1 MNNDPLQRR
10 MFAQQILAQHAR
22 ANQPMGIL
30 ASSPQLMGAVQ
41 GFKDGGQVVTAK
53 DGKFLGFDNFIGR
66 KLDEMRAAE
75 AAKNTPEAI
84 NEQSQLKAAELN
96 RGLPTGGYN
105 NPDLSPYKG
114 RIKNILITNPTI
126 EYDDKTGYFRSKVKS
141 PAVEKLVKEKEK
153 TNIEGDNTLL
163 QKLVKE
169 KEETNVSSEDSF
181 VPSDVSQGSTMA
193 EKINEVNA
201 EGNNIEKKD
210 APEEKAKVFKPTEPN
225 IDEDFKRLTNKQKE
239 LETKINNPQEA
250 PKVFNDW
257 TKRIN
262 KIDAIMKKKG
272 KEITLDDVDKEARK
286 MAGLEDNNR
295 YDKDRHTAFWMGL
308 IKGGLATAAGESSN
322 ALTNIAK
329 GLGFGVESYG
339 KDINQ
344 INENEREDNKTLLN
358 LKYKLMSDKKS
369 AEVAQ
374 KTLELQYQSMLMKTE
389 QNQSQYES
397 NMAYQQER
405 DKINDA
411 YKGNT
416 FELSLYKTMKDI
428 GLSEKTFELN
438 VEKFNTDVKYKEEA
452 KKQFEKNLN
461 AKISQGLISDEAVK
475 ILTMGDKYATFDR
488 KAFEEGKGGITLTPL
503 GNKLNDLWL
512 SGKYQGKMTNLM
524 HSVDT
529 AMKSESYLGKKFA
542 SPEQA
547 KEATLLWIDGGY
559 AKNFGAIKD
568 DIQLKDAKERR
579 QDLVDE
585 WYNRFTKQSTNTS
598 HEEANKTAKEK
609 GESTYK
615 VGGKS
620 FQVQ

>member
-1 MNNDPLQRR
+1 

-41 GFKDGGQVVTAK
+41 GFKDGGAVKGYQAGGASFLDKLISGMGLTKEAK
-53 DGKFLGFDNFIGR
+53 DKNNQTALEQYQKGANDRYKVG
-66 KLDEMRAAE
+66 AE
-75 AAKNTPEAI
+75 
-84 NEQSQLKAAELN
+84 KAAQFNAMELP
-96 RGLPTGGYN
+96 GSMYSAKISGILAAHPEVTFDEDKKMFV
-105 NPDLSPYKG
+105 PKESPSTVET
-114 RIKNILITNPTI
+114 NIG
-126 EYDDKTGYFRSKVKS
+126 KAKS
-141 PAVEKLVKEKEK
+141 LDQAVKEKEK
-153 TNIEGDNTLL
+153 TDIEGDPSLL
-163 QKLVKE
+163 NKLVKDQE
-169 KEETNVSSEDSF
+169 KTNVSSDDSF
-181 VPSDVSQGSTMA
+181 TPSDVTQGSSMA

-210 APEEKAKVFKPTEPN
+210 APEEGPKIFKPT
-225 IDEDFKRLTNKQKE
+225 DTDFDADFKRLTKKQKD
-239 LETKINNPQEA
+239 LETKVNNPQEA

-257 TKRIN
+257 TKRID
-262 KIDAIMKKKG
+262 KIDEIMKRKG

-286 MAGLEDNNR
+286 MAGLEDNKR

-322 ALTNIAK
+322 ALTNVAK
-329 GLGFGVESYG
+329 GLAFGVESYG

-358 LKYKLMSDKKS
+358 LKYKLMSDKNS

-374 KTLELQYQSMLMKTE
+374 KTLELQYQSMLMNAE
-389 QNQSQYES
+389 QKQSQYES
-397 NMAYQQER
+397 DMAYRQDR

-411 YKGNT
+411 YRANT
-416 FELSLYKTMKDI
+416 YELTLYKTMKDI
-428 GLSEKTFELN
+428 GLGEKTFELN

-568 DIQLKDAKERR
+568 DIQLKDAEERR
-579 QDLVDE
+579 QDLIDE
-585 WYNRFTKQSTNTS
+585 WYSKFTSPNKKPMTADAYEQSLK
-598 HEEANKTAKEK
+598 NK
-609 GESTYK
+609 
-615 VGGKS
+615 
-620 FQVQ
+620 

>member
-10 MFAQQILAQHAR
+10 MFTQQMLAQHSR

-30 ASSPQLMGAVQ
+30 ASSPQLMNAAQ

-84 NEQSQLKAAELN
+84 NEQSQLKVAELN

-126 EYDDKTGYFRSKVKS
+126 EYDDKTGYFRSNVES

-169 KEETNVSSEDSF
+169 QEETDVSSEDTFDSDLAN
-181 VPSDVSQGSTMA
+181 VTDSDVA
-193 EKINEVNA
+193 KKINEVNA
-201 EGNNIEKKD
+201 EGNNIEKKE

-225 IDEDFKRLTNKQKE
+225 IDADFKRLTNKQKE
-239 LETKINNPQEA
+239 LEKKINDPQEA

-262 KIDAIMKKKG
+262 KIDEIMKRKG

-322 ALTNIAK
+322 AMTNIAK
-329 GLGFGVESYG
+329 GLGFGVQSYG

-358 LKYKLMSDKKS
+358 LKYKLMGDKKS

-397 NMAYQQER
+397 NMAYQQDR

-411 YKGNT
+411 YKATT
-416 FELSLYKTMKDI
+416 FELNLYKTMKDI

-438 VEKFNTDVKYKEEA
+438 VEKFNTDVKYKEQA
-452 KKQFEKNLN
+452 TKQFEKNLN

-475 ILTMGDKYATFDR
+475 ILTMGEKYATFDR
-488 KAFEEGKGGITLTPL
+488 EAFEQGKGGLTLTPL
-503 GNKLNDLWL
+503 GRKVNQLWL

-568 DIQLKDAKERR
+568 DATLKPAEERR
-579 QDLVDE
+579 QELVDE
-585 WYNRFTKQSTNTS
+585 WYNRFTSPNKKPMTADAYEQSLK
-598 HEEANKTAKEK
+598 NK
-609 GESTYK
+609 
-615 VGGKS
+615 
-620 FQVQ
+620 

>member
-1 MNNDPLQRR
+1 

-41 GFKDGGQVVTAK
+41 GFKDGGQVVKAK

-66 KLDEMRAAE
+66 KLDKMRKAE
-75 AAKNTPEAI
+75 AEKNTPEALS
-84 NEQSQLKAAELN
+84 EQAQLKAAELN
-96 RGLPTGGYN
+96 RGLPAGGFN
-105 NPDLSPYKG
+105 NP
-114 RIKNILITNPTI
+114 NIAHLTQKIQGILAANTNIT
-126 EYDDKTGYFRSKVKS
+126 YDDKTGYFRSKVES
-141 PAVEKLVKEKEK
+141 PVVEKLVKEKQKRE
-153 TNIEGDNTLL
+153 IEGDPSLL
-163 QKLVKE
+163 NKLVKDQE
-169 KEETNVSSEDSF
+169 KTNVSSDDSF
-181 VPSDVSQGSTMA
+181 TPSDVTQGSSMA

-210 APEEKAKVFKPTEPN
+210 APKTSEQGPKVFKPT
-225 IDEDFKRLTNKQKE
+225 DTDFDADFKRLTKKQKD
-239 LETKINNPQEA
+239 LETKVNNPQEA

-257 TKRIN
+257 TKRID
-262 KIDAIMKKKG
+262 KIDEIMKRKG

-286 MAGLEDNNR
+286 MAGLEDNAR

-322 ALTNIAK
+322 ALTNVAK
-329 GLGFGVESYG
+329 GLAFGVESYG

-389 QNQSQYES
+389 QNQAQYES

-411 YKGNT
+411 YKANT
-416 FELSLYKTMKDI
+416 FELNLYKTMKDI

-488 KAFEEGKGGITLTPL
+488 EAFEQGKGGITLTPL

-529 AMKSESYLGKKFA
+529 AMKSESYLGKEFD

-568 DIQLKDAKERR
+568 DIQLKPANERR
-579 QDLVDE
+579 QDLIDE
-585 WYNRFTKQSTNTS
+585 WYNRFTKQPTNTS
-598 HEEANKTAKEK
+598 HEEANKAAKEK

-620 FQVQ
+620 FKVQ